1 VLEQITILLPESL
14 DNSLRSASVNW
25 SKGNPVGSF
34 LFYARPDH
42 GLHLVNQGED
52 GNVTFGDKFSH
63 MNDEAAVATGTTSGA
78 NSLRGA
84 PVNSSVRT
92 EPSRYLMRLVV
103 VLFCVLFVFAA
114 LSSCFQ
120 YYANVQHGWI
130 EKDVYLFLFVVG
142 MLVACVQG
150 VGSLIFKRFR
160 ADRVMLLAIVCRIIA
175 DPIFAFS
182 NRTWQ
187 VYVAAVFL
195 ALSSLQG
202 TTTRLGTRALVASL
216 TPLSHCSRCHP
227 GHHVDARRPSFARPA
242 VWRQRLRRH
251 GGRGVRQV
259 PLQLPLWHLDLKG
272 RRPQV
277 RVHSRASCHT
287 EALLLTRSRYLPSS
301 FPGAIWILSLI
312 VCIFNFFWAGWA
324 GYKYGYLLDVAKKL
338 IPGELPTTVALV
350 ASSVPQFEQQ
360 HAAMD
365 DGDTM
370 IELETLD
377 KGEKRD

>member
-52 GNVTFGDKFSH
+52 DNVTFGDKFSH

-216 TPLSHCSRCHP
+216 TPLS
-227 GHHVDARRPSFARPA
+227 
-242 VWRQRLRRH
+242 
-251 GGRGVRQV
+251 
-259 PLQLPLWHLDLKG
+259 
-272 RRPQV
+272 
-277 RVHSRASCHT
+277 
-287 EALLLTRSRYLPSS
+287 
-301 FPGAIWILSLI
+301 LSLI
-312 VCIFNFFWAGWA
+312 AAVAIQGIMSTLVGPRSQGQLFGANGCVDTAAVACGKYLFNFLFGISISKDV
-324 GYKYGYLLDVAKKL
+324 GLKYVC
-338 IPGELPTTVALV
+338 T
-350 ASSVPQFEQQ
+350 
-360 HAAMD
+360 
-365 DGDTM
+365 
-370 IELETLD
+370 LEP
-377 KGEKRD
+377 RAIWRRCC